1 MIYDK
6 LTPLSQ
12 SGGLGENLFIWGFES
27 LVNLKGYKAKKDAEK
42 AFGVFESLA
51 NFVRTRNNINP
62 RFVSI
67 RKLCPLCFE
76 T

>member
-1 MIYDK
+1 MNKTELIAAMA
-6 LTPLSQ
+6 
-12 SGGLGENLFIWGFES
+12 E
-27 LVNLKGYKAKKDAEK
+27 KAEISKKDAEK